1 MSKLD
6 EILEVL
12 EEPGGEKLTNP
23 VIGERVGCTEAH
35 VRRARKVLQARRL
48 VEEQGGLDSS
58 EAAHLLG
65 TILRAD
71 EAEELIRDALA
82 EAKDEVKVLRG
93 QLKEMVAE
101 GASARK
107 AARENYPLFDKAKDE
122 AEAEADAS
130 PDASARPAS
139 KRLALAGV
147 G

>member
-12 EEPGGEKLTNP
+12 DSPGGEKLTNP
-23 VIGERVGCTEAH
+23 AIGERVGCTEAH

-48 VEEQGGLDSS
+48 VESQDGLDSS

-82 EAKDEVKVLRG
+82 EAKDEVKALRA
-93 QLKEMVAE
+93 QLKETTAS
-101 GASARK
+101 GTSARK
-107 AARENYPLFDKAKDE
+107 AARESYPLFDKPKDE
-122 AEAEADAS
+122 GEA
-130 PDASARPAS
+130 RS